1 MIKKF
6 FIQKESILLF
16 IFVSIISLFL
26 ISIFFFG
33 WSETW
38 SFLKIPPMDPIFA
51 DMRIIQG
58 ALKTQLL
65 GLNPYIENPGDP
77 WNRTIN
83 YPSIWMD
90 IANILNLQSENFF
103 LVYNILIIL
112 IFFLICLFLLLKTKS
127 YLFFFIIFSTSSLL
141 GIERGNSDLLIF
153 SIIFIST
160 FLLPIYS
167 FFFYL

>member
-6 FIQKESILLF
+6 FIQKELILLF

-65 GLNPYIENPGDP
+65 GQYRIVMLQQQIQFYI
-77 WNRTIN
+77 TI
-83 YPSIWMD
+83 
-90 IANILNLQSENFF
+90 
-103 LVYNILIIL
+103 
-112 IFFLICLFLLLKTKS
+112 
-127 YLFFFIIFSTSSLL
+127 
-141 GIERGNSDLLIF
+141 
-153 SIIFIST
+153 
-160 FLLPIYS
+160 
-167 FFFYL
+167 